1 MALFRLHDWMKA
13 PPPADTDPGE
23 FIKLQGEAFIAMRNV
38 STKGYELKATQSQ
51 AHDRSGC
58 TARALATG
66 VKLALEGLPGRVGPL
81 QRNKS

>member
-1 MALFRLHDWMKA
+1 MALFRLHEWMKA

-38 STKGYELKATQSQ
+38 STKEYELKATQ
-51 AHDRSGC
+51 AHDRSGGA
-58 TARALATG
+58 ARALATG
-66 VKLALEGLPGRVGPL
+66 VKLAMEGLPGRVGPL